1 VVAAGSSGGIAV
13 ARRRILSIVAFV
25 SISLW
30 VGAPAR
36 SDEVR
41 SSIESGNRAFAAAF
55 LRGDAEAVAEL
66 YTEDAEVMPPGAGS
80 VVGRPAIA
88 AFWKSAIEAG
98 VKDLVL
104 VTEQVESAG
113 DLAYE
118 IGRVRIVGNDGRV
131 TEDRYLV
138 VWKRGDGGWRLH
150 RDIWN
155 SLGGE

>member
-1 VVAAGSSGGIAV
+1 M
-13 ARRRILSIVAFV
+13 ARSRTLLILAFV

-36 SDEVR
+36 SDETR
-41 SSIESGNRAFAAAF
+41 ESIESGNRAFAAAF

-66 YTEDAEVMPPGAGS
+66 YTEDAEVMPPGAGA

-88 AFWKSAIEAG
+88 AFWKGAIDAG
-98 VKDLVL
+98 VKDLAL

-118 IGRVRIVGNDGRV
+118 IGRVRIVAGDGRV

-138 VWKRGDGGWRLH
+138 VWKRGDGEWRLH

-155 SLGGE
+155 SPGGE

>member
-1 VVAAGSSGGIAV
+1 V
-13 ARRRILSIVAFV
+13 ARSRALLILALV
-25 SISLW
+25 SISPLY
-30 VGAPAR
+30 GATAR
-36 SDEVR
+36 SDDVR

-66 YTEDAEVMPPGAGS
+66 YTEDAQVLPPGAAA
-80 VVGRPAIA
+80 VAGRPAIA
-88 AFWKSAIEAG
+88 AFWKGAIDAG
-98 VKDLVL
+98 VKDLAL

-118 IGRVRIVGNDGRV
+118 IGRVRIVAKDGGV

-155 SLGGE
+155 STGGE